1 VCVFIQAAQ
10 LLAMETVRRSFS
22 LNFGS
27 LLKKVD
33 KIDSPLNIAKN
44 LEKKSNGDANVRF
57 LISDI
62 PYLFC

>member
-1 VCVFIQAAQ
+1 
-10 LLAMETVRRSFS
+10 METVRRSFS

-44 LEKKSNGDANVRF
+44 LEKKSTGDANVRF